1 MRWKNFQKKEEKKTK
16 QTLAYLF
23 NGGYSDDKEKW

>member
-1 MRWKNFQKKEEKKTK
+1 MEEFPKKEEKKTNK